1 MEFAGIGLPRDL
13 YSGDMRPCRAIV
25 APGEE
30 RLHGVLLSFHHGLNI
45 AV

>member
-1 MEFAGIGLPRDL
+1 MKLTGIWLRRDL
-13 YSGDMRPCRAIV
+13 YSGDMRPCRAMV

-30 RLHGVLLSFHHGLNI
+30 RLHGVLLSFYHGLNI